1 MNVTTA
7 SCVPVEDQIRPV
19 WVPESLNALKYR
31 MAVICPERATRNF
44 MPSSYGTPSLTFGC
58 AGICVVK
65 RDCPL
70 PLTAATVNVA
80 LPVVS
85 PVDDAV
91 IVAVPDEEAV
101 KLDVAMPP
109 LGVIGEAGLKE
120 PETPLAE
127 KVTALVAV
135 VTVLPLASWIVAW

>member
-1 MNVTTA
+1 
-7 SCVPVEDQIRPV
+7 
-19 WVPESLNALKYR
+19 
-31 MAVICPERATRNF
+31 
-44 MPSSYGTPSLTFGC
+44 
-58 AGICVVK
+58 
-65 RDCPL
+65 L

-91 IVAVPDEEAV
+91 IVAVPDVEAV

-109 LGVIGEAGLKE
+109 LGVIGEVGLKE

-127 KVTALVAV
+127 KVMALVAV
-135 VTVLPLASWIVAW
+135 VTVLPLASWTVAW

>member
-1 MNVTTA
+1 
-7 SCVPVEDQIRPV
+7 
-19 WVPESLNALKYR
+19 
-31 MAVICPERATRNF
+31 
-44 MPSSYGTPSLTFGC
+44 
-58 AGICVVK
+58 
-65 RDCPL
+65 L

-91 IVAVPDEEAV
+91 IVAVPDVEAV

-135 VTVLPLASWIVAW
+135 VTVLPLASWTVAW

>member
-1 MNVTTA
+1 M
-7 SCVPVEDQIRPV
+7 
-19 WVPESLNALKYR
+19 
-31 MAVICPERATRNF
+31 
-44 MPSSYGTPSLTFGC
+44 
-58 AGICVVK
+58 
-65 RDCPL
+65 

-91 IVAVPDEEAV
+91 IVAVPDVEAV